1 MITVFVIPVRK
12 LARVNLFTFRWH
24 SDKVEG
30 VQKYIQTYDERE
42 KEKKHT
48 EEKALNGYS
57 IDNAQAGLTRDPTVW
72 QSLSCAFSGAVSDKD
87 METPLKNYI
96 VPVSR

>member
-30 VQKYIQTYDERE
+30 FRNTSKHTT
-42 KEKKHT
+42 KEKKRKKLT
-48 EEKALNGYS
+48 EEKALNGDS
-57 IDNAQAGLTRDPTVW
+57 IYNAQAGLTRDPTVW
-72 QSLSCAFSGAVSDKD
+72 
-87 METPLKNYI
+87 
-96 VPVSR
+96 